1 MVPSI
6 RYTMHESLAT
16 LAGLHEKTAGVPP
29 EVLQALYPEV
39 FLPALLKL
47 DTRMPIPISES
58 PEAQRF
64 AIAVVADALFDDLV
78 ASAST
83 AKTKR
88 RMPESLEVLRSLY
101 KDEKVQYFSD
111 MLDGSPRLDGVVR
124 QNQKVMNSF
133 RYYVNVMD
141 ESSSN
146 NSNNSFWKNRPVLNS
161 VLAGLWSFTGRELL
175 RGPGVT
181 ELQEELRGTMVKM
194 IEQHEV
200 SARRN
205 AQLYFTRE

>member
-1 MVPSI
+1 
-6 RYTMHESLAT
+6 MHESLAT
-16 LAGLHEKTAGVPP
+16 LAGLSEKTVGVPP

-47 DTRMPIPISES
+47 DTRMPVPISES

-83 AKTKR
+83 AKTKH
-88 RMPESLEVLRSLY
+88 RMPESLEVLRFFY
-101 KDEKVQYFSD
+101 KEEKVQYFSD

-133 RYYVNVMD
+133 RYYVNVMN
-141 ESSSN
+141 ESSSG
-146 NSNNSFWKNRPVLNS
+146 SSFWKNRPVLNS

-181 ELQEELRGTMVKM
+181 ELQKELRGTMVKM
-194 IEQHEV
+194 IKQHEV

-205 AQLYFTRE
+205 AQLYFAWK

>member
-1 MVPSI
+1 MAPSPL
-6 RYTMHESLAT
+6 RYPMHESLAA

-47 DTRMPIPISES
+47 DTRMPVPISES

-78 ASAST
+78 ASASN

-88 RMPESLEVLRSLY
+88 RMPESLEVLRFFY

-111 MLDGSPRLDGVVR
+111 MLDGAPRLDGVVR

-133 RYYVNVMD
+133 RYYVNIMD

-146 NSNNSFWKNRPVLNS
+146 SSFWRNRPVLNS
-161 VLAGLWSFTGRELL
+161 VLAGLWAFTGRELL

-181 ELQEELRGTMVKM
+181 ELQEELRGMMVKM
-194 IEQHEV
+194 IEKHEV